1 MMDKNHRGGSSYDK
15 QNLKTG
21 NKSKQ
26 SPEFYLYF
34 EGYPKEVQS
43 ALSKRQMQHIMKP
56 CGKNE
61 WTIYPHPNQPGQKL
75 ALYRWIAVNCGYQL
89 HQQDDVYRL
98 RIKSSKDMKRHTEQS
113 SSQTASHFDKD
124 K

>member
-1 MMDKNHRGGSSYDK
+1 MADKNNRGVSSYDK
-15 QNLKTG
+15 HSLKTST
-21 NKSKQ
+21 KSKQ

-43 ALSKRQMQHIMKP
+43 ALSKRRMQHIMKP
-56 CGKNE
+56 SGENE

-75 ALYRWIAVNCGYQL
+75 ALYRFIAVNCGYEL
-89 HQQDDVYRL
+89 QQDDVYRQ
-98 RIKSSKDMKRHTEQS
+98 RKQSCKDIKGHTEQPS
-113 SSQTASHFDKD
+113 GQTASHFDKG